1 MEVETPF
8 NSQPGYGLTSA
19 AGVLGFLYDTE
30 TELKVFA
37 LETLNEEID
46 TVWTEVA
53 GEVAQMFVSPSPF
66 CLDNRHS
73 GTDLLQRVAL

>member
-1 MEVETPF
+1 MAAVATMSATHFDLPSSPE
-8 NSQPGYGLTSA
+8 SGLKSA

-53 GEVAQMFVSPSPF
+53 GEVAQMCVFS
-66 CLDNRHS
+66 R
-73 GTDLLQRVAL
+73 